1 MIKRIQSQIYKNYY
15 VLLRN
20 FFRLFDVTV
29 WPLMLLFSITLFVN
43 FVQADSKVVA
53 MVILGVTGWRAVYH
67 MQIDITTSYMEE
79 YWSHSLNH
87 FIISPIK
94 IFEFVIGN
102 AITGFL
108 KFLFVLTV
116 YLIIGYYVWG
126 FYLVNIPMFI
136 FGIFVLCVFGI
147 ALGLISLGI
156 ISLILLMVGW
166 VSAPLLKLVQ
176 RDFAMS
182 VPLLRILLTGL
193 PLFYLTSP
201 LMWVLIIWKKQWQLS
216 AIYALSLVFNFAAN
230 LIFIPIYGASAAAY
244 VTIATEG
251 VVLLSETIIIIKL
264 LWKKTN

>member
-156 ISLILLMVGW
+156 I
-166 VSAPLLKLVQ
+166 
-176 RDFAMS
+176 
-182 VPLLRILLTGL
+182 
-193 PLFYLTSP
+193 
-201 LMWVLIIWKKQWQLS
+201 IIYHDN
-216 AIYALSLVFNFAAN
+216 AYT
-230 LIFIPIYGASAAAY
+230 AAY
-244 VTIATEG
+244 IFPDML
-251 VVLLSETIIIIKL
+251 VLLSGVYYPITIFPQTLQNIVKFIPAVHGFNVLKSTIGLATIDYFMLITTSIVWLVFASFFLSFCYNYAKRKGKL
-264 LWKKTN
+264 GRMS